1 MVSIGTPDRIV
12 GHFAALAA
20 ILVVLTACATGPR
33 PTSVSVQVSEDSAY
47 ITESLTASA
56 TVQPAGA
63 SQDVVWSSSDE
74 SVAVVAAD
82 GTVTGGDVGTAVIT
96 ATSAA
101 NAGVS
106 GSVTI
111 EVLSPLAG
119 RTILYYVDD
128 INGTDVVKVALE
140 QAVSEQGATRIEAGF
155 ADFLDHMDDGPFLI
169 VYTILDEGSLSAG
182 HRDALLEWVE
192 HGERLMFTHWN
203 IDDLDA
209 IDVWAGLGAEPD
221 GSENHRGELTV
232 TETQLRVG
240 LTSATVGLIDDGWHT
255 DNIGLEVLETGTAL
269 AEYEDGTAAIVGGN
283 SGRTAVVGFLNDTI
297 DEADGARL
305 FLNVFYRLALAEDL
319 GPL

>member
-1 MVSIGTPDRIV
+1 MKAIRSPERVV
-12 GHFAALAA
+12 GRFVALAA
-20 ILVVLTACATGPR
+20 ILLALSACMTTPSPSGI
-33 PTSVSVQVSEDSAY
+33 SVQVSGDSVY
-47 ITESLTASA
+47 VTESLTANA

-74 SVAVVAAD
+74 SVAIVAAD
-82 GTVTGGDVGTAVIT
+82 GTVTGMDVGTAVIT

-106 GSVTI
+106 GSVTV

-119 RTILYYVDD
+119 RTILYFVDD
-128 INGTDVVKVALE
+128 LIGTDVVKVALD
-140 QAVSEQGATRIEAGF
+140 QAVSEQGATLVLAGF
-155 ADFLDHMDDGPFLI
+155 GDFLDRMDEGPFLI
-169 VYTILDEGSLSAG
+169 VYTILDDGSLEAG

-192 HGERLMFTHWN
+192 QGERLMFTHWN
-203 IDDLDA
+203 IENLDA

-221 GSENHRGELTV
+221 GSRNHEGELTV
-232 TETQLRVG
+232 TDARLRVG
-240 LTSATVGLIDDGWHT
+240 LASGTVGLVSDLWPT
-255 DNIGLEVLETGTAL
+255 SNIGLDVLGGGTAL
-269 AEYEDGTAAIVGGN
+269 AEYEDGTAAIVGSN

-305 FLNVFYRLALAEDL
+305 YLNVFYRLALAGYL